1 MSEVDAPTS
10 GKHMDQNTVESLLR
24 RLMERVE
31 ESERRYSEALDD
43 LHARLD
49 LLSHT
54 TGAARAS
61 GSSEQTE
68 TLDRLHS
75 QVSELARRL
84 EQSEQASPLD
94 EFAELGKAL
103 SGTAD
108 FRPSAA
114 AAEPWAPLA
123 PESGQWT
130 LPETQFSPG
139 APGADAPY
147 RAPLL
152 PLMDGDEADLDKRLV
167 EMAHRLEHSIEMS
180 MPATALE
187 ALNAKMDEIA
197 SRFEAALGQTPKLE
211 NLQHLE
217 RQLSD
222 MGQQLSRVEHG
233 LARIN
238 GIEAQLSRLI
248 ERVEETPAHIEQAA
262 SRAATE
268 AFRLAGNEKP
278 SAAERL
284 EAIHRDLVA
293 MNERGRSTDDRL
305 ADTLAAVHTS
315 LQQLVQQVERG
326 TPPAPPVPTTPAP
339 SAERGQDAMRSRTQ
353 HTDQRY
359 GAAPAFAEVR
369 IEKAPLLGEPAAIA
383 KPKEQSLRSRL
394 GAAIPD
400 YQDSEPAGAFGR
412 VKRGEP
418 GKEAVDLDAIE
429 PYRPGAAVLKDAE
442 FDTTD
447 DFVAAARRAAQ
458 AAATQAEERGN
469 GVRSRRARAA
479 SASVAAP
486 LEAQGRRK
494 RPLLIIFAALLL
506 LLSAALFY
514 GRLRSKPEPLP
525 AAPAVEEIAPAP
537 APATPAVPPARS
549 GESDVVPPAVP
560 AAGEPHGTQPSA
572 KSGDSEM
579 LPPVTVGDAEI
590 EAPIPDAPPSPA
602 NAVTEVPKSA
612 SPSADAGTSET
623 TPTPQLASLKTGD
636 ASDFPSGVTVT
647 IEEPKAGNKAPAPP
661 KDETSEAVPAN
672 LPLPPAEIGPLALR
686 QAAANGDAKAQYA
699 VGLRYAQGQ
708 GVASNAAEAA
718 RWFGLAASGDV
729 APAQYRLAVLYERG
743 EGVAKDLGR
752 ARVWYARA
760 AELGNV
766 KAMHNLAVAESGREG
781 EKADYAMAAKWYEEA
796 AARGLSDSQ
805 FNLGILAE
813 HGLGMRKNL
822 VEAYKWFSLAAT
834 NGDAEAAKRR
844 ELVKLQLPA
853 EALDQAEQAIK
864 AWQPVAVKAEA
875 NDVAEQAAWHAEAA
889 TPDAATPNKVLV
901 SRAQGLLNKLGYDV
915 GAPDGQLGARTRE
928 AIKTFER
935 RNGMA
940 ETGEVTVPLVTK
952 LERLTS

>member
-1 MSEVDAPTS
+1 MSEGNAPTS

-31 ESERRYSEALDD
+31 ESERRYIGALDD

-61 GSSEQTE
+61 GSHEQTE

-103 SGTAD
+103 SGITD
-108 FRPSAA
+108 FRPSVAA
-114 AAEPWAPLA
+114 VEPWAPPA
-123 PESGQWT
+123 PESGQW
-130 LPETQFSPG
+130 PETQFSPG

-147 RAPLL
+147 RAPLF
-152 PLMDGDEADLDKRLV
+152 PLVDADEADLDKRLV

-211 NLQHLE
+211 NLQPLE

-268 AFRLAGNEKP
+268 AFRLAGAEKP
-278 SAAERL
+278 SATERL

-315 LQQLVQQVERG
+315 LQQLVQQVEHG
-326 TPPAPPVPTTPAP
+326 MPAAPPVPPAPAP
-339 SAERGQDAMRSRTQ
+339 SAGQDAMRSRMPD
-353 HTDQRY
+353 TDQRY
-359 GAAPAFAEVR
+359 GAAPVFADVQ
-369 IEKAPLLGEPAAIA
+369 IEKGPPVSEPVPVA
-383 KPKEQSLRSRL
+383 KPKEQSLRNRL

-400 YQDSEPAGAFGR
+400 YRDSEAGRAFR
-412 VKRGEP
+412 RAKRGEP

-429 PYRPGAAVLKDAE
+429 PYRPGAAVLHDAE

-458 AAATQAEERGN
+458 AAANQAEERGN
-469 GVRSRRARAA
+469 GGRSRKVRAAA

-525 AAPAVEEIAPAP
+525 AAPAVEESAPAP
-537 APATPAVPPARS
+537 PAPAVPPARS
-549 GESDVVPPAVP
+549 GESEVVPPAVP
-560 AAGEPHGTQPSA
+560 AMGEPHGTQPSA
-572 KSGDSEM
+572 NSGESDM
-579 LPPVTVGDAEI
+579 LPPVTVGDV
-590 EAPIPDAPPSPA
+590 EAPVVDAPPAPA
-602 NAVTEVPKSA
+602 KAVTEVPKSA
-612 SPSADAGTSET
+612 SPTADAGTSET

-636 ASDFPSGVTVT
+636 PSDFPSGVTVT
-647 IEEPKAGNKAPAPP
+647 IEEPKAGSKAPAPP

-686 QAAANGDAKAQYA
+686 QAAADGDAKAQYA
-699 VGLRYAQGQ
+699 VALRYAQGQ
-708 GVASNAAEAA
+708 GVASNATEAA
-718 RWFGLAASGDV
+718 RWFALAASGSV
-729 APAQYRLAVLYERG
+729 APAQYRLAVLYDRG

-752 ARVWYARA
+752 ARVWYGRA
-760 AELGNV
+760 AELGNI

-781 EKADYAMAAKWYEEA
+781 EKADYAVAAKWYEEA
-796 AARGLSDSQ
+796 ADRGLADSQ

-864 AWQPVAVKAEA
+864 AWQPVAVKTEA
-875 NDVAEQAAWHAEAA
+875 NDVTEQDAWHAEAA
-889 TPDAATPNKVLV
+889 TPNAETPNKVLV

-928 AIKTFER
+928 AIKAFER

-952 LERLTS
+952 LEHLTS